1 MGKKKK
7 NSKQDRL
14 LQILILL
21 TALTN
26 LIVSVLNLI
35 EHLL

>member
-7 NSKQDRL
+7 NSKQDKA

-21 TALTN
+21 TATAN
-26 LIVSVLNLI
+26 LITAVLILI

>member
-7 NSKQDRL
+7 NSKQDKA

-21 TALTN
+21 TAITN
-26 LIVSVLNLI
+26 LITAVLILI

>member
-7 NSKQDRL
+7 NSKQDRII
-14 LQILILL
+14 QTLILL
-21 TALTN
+21 TAITN